1 MMLCK
6 SEMRHW
12 QACRGAVGVQ
22 RNRCCIAVRGELRN
36 IAAPKR
42 LRMPYL
48 AACGAQKSKMK
59 IFLLHGDGNKTPD
72 TPFYT
77 TQVLTDTALLG
88 KKAPF
93 FIPDFSNQ
101 TTVSLHWAVRISRL
115 GKGVNRR
122 FAHRYYDAAGV
133 ALHFTAHPLLENL
146 QAQGLPWDLAT
157 GFDGAVALGDF
168 QPYVH
173 ENHATPACLAPAVLT
188 IDHAERAALP
198 ALRPGEVADEALEM
212 LSRFYTLRQG
222 DVLLLPGTPAVEVH
236 MDERL
241 AVMQEN
247 ACRLTF
253 RVK

>member
-1 MMLCK
+1 MMLFK
-6 SEMRHW
+6 AEMRHW

-22 RNRCCIAVRGELRN
+22 RNRCCIAGRGELRN
-36 IAAPKR
+36 IAALKR
-42 LRMPYL
+42 IRMPYF

-101 TTVSLHWAVRISRL
+101 TAVSLHWAVRISRL

-133 ALHFTAHPLLENL
+133 ALHFTAHPLLEYL
-146 QAQGLPWDLAT
+146 QAQGLP
-157 GFDGAVALGDF
+157 
-168 QPYVH
+168 
-173 ENHATPACLAPAVLT
+173 
-188 IDHAERAALP
+188 
-198 ALRPGEVADEALEM
+198 
-212 LSRFYTLRQG
+212 
-222 DVLLLPGTPAVEVH
+222 
-236 MDERL
+236 
-241 AVMQEN
+241 
-247 ACRLTF
+247 
-253 RVK
+253 